1 MSSIEASKVHV
12 KKSLYKGQSNV
23 MFWADSEMR
32 FLKKTQ
38 GCGHKGIKKWSNRYV
53 P

>member
-32 FLKKTQ
+32 FLKKK
-38 GCGHKGIKKWSNRYV
+38 HRAV
-53 P
+53 DMRE